1 MNDVFDIKNEEDF
14 KTKVL
19 ESKKP
24 VIVDFHAIWC
34 GPCLEL
40 TPILT
45 DIVEERDGNVDL
57 AKVNI
62 DNNQELAIR
71 YGVASI
77 PTVLLMRNGK
87 MSKSFVGLISHITFL
102 FIYIISIYIYF
113 KVLSLLLLSRDRTL
127 FALDMTF
134 FHCKISRF
142 RLGQNI
148 S

>member
-1 MNDVFDIKNEEDF
+1 MALVMRVCRKMVNRKLVQWGPFQFLKVFDIKNEKVF
-14 KTKVL
+14 KNKVL

-40 TPILT
+40 TPIVT

-62 DNNQELAIR
+62 DNNQELAIQ

-77 PTVLLMRNGK
+77 PT
-87 MSKSFVGLISHITFL
+87 
-102 FIYIISIYIYF
+102 
-113 KVLSLLLLSRDRTL
+113 SL
-127 FALDMTF
+127 A
-134 FHCKISRF
+134 
-142 RLGQNI
+142 
-148 S
+148 

>member
-1 MNDVFDIKNEEDF
+1 M
-14 KTKVL
+14 
-19 ESKKP
+19 
-24 VIVDFHAIWC
+24 IVDFHAIWC

-77 PTVLLMRNGK
+77 PTVLLIRNGK
-87 MSKSFVGLISHITFL
+87 MSKSFVGLIS
-102 FIYIISIYIYF
+102 
-113 KVLSLLLLSRDRTL
+113 RDE
-127 FALDMTF
+127 
-134 FHCKISRF
+134 IE
-142 RLGQNI
+142 
-148 S
+148 

>member
-1 MNDVFDIKNEEDF
+1 M
-14 KTKVL
+14 

-45 DIVEERDGNVDL
+45 PILTDIVEERDGNVDL
-57 AKVNI
+57 AKVSI

-71 YGVASI
+71 NGIASI

-87 MSKSFVGLISHITFL
+87 MSKSFVGLIS
-102 FIYIISIYIYF
+102 
-113 KVLSLLLLSRDRTL
+113 RDEIEQ
-127 FALDMTF
+127 FVP
-134 FHCKISRF
+134 KE
-142 RLGQNI
+142 
-148 S
+148 

>member
-1 MNDVFDIKNEEDF
+1 MFNGDPFQFLNDIKNEEDF

-34 GPCLEL
+34 GPCSEL

-62 DNNQELAIR
+62 DNNQELAIQ

-77 PTVLLMRNGK
+77 PTVLLMEEWKN
-87 MSKSFVGLISHITFL
+87 V
-102 FIYIISIYIYF
+102 
-113 KVLSLLLLSRDRTL
+113 
-127 FALDMTF
+127 
-134 FHCKISRF
+134 
-142 RLGQNI
+142 
-148 S
+148 

>member
-1 MNDVFDIKNEEDF
+1 MALTWRVCRKVLNRKLVQLRSISVSQYFNEVFDIKNEEDF
-14 KTKVL
+14 KTKVI

-45 DIVEERDGNVDL
+45 DIVEKRDGNVDL

-62 DNNQELAIR
+62 DDNQELAIR

-77 PTVLLMRNGK
+77 PTVLLIRNGK
-87 MSKSFVGLISHITFL
+87 MSKSFVGLIS
-102 FIYIISIYIYF
+102 
-113 KVLSLLLLSRDRTL
+113 RDEIEQ
-127 FALDMTF
+127 FVP
-134 FHCKISRF
+134 KE
-142 RLGQNI
+142 
-148 S
+148 

>member
-1 MNDVFDIKNEEDF
+1 MALVMRVCRKMVNRKLVQWGSISISQYLKVVFDIKNEKVF
-14 KTKVL
+14 KNKVL

-40 TPILT
+40 TPIVT

-62 DNNQELAIR
+62 DNNQELAIQ

-77 PTVLLMRNGK
+77 PT
-87 MSKSFVGLISHITFL
+87 
-102 FIYIISIYIYF
+102 
-113 KVLSLLLLSRDRTL
+113 SL
-127 FALDMTF
+127 A
-134 FHCKISRF
+134 
-142 RLGQNI
+142 
-148 S
+148 

>member
-24 VIVDFHAIWC
+24 VIVDFHVIWC

-40 TPILT
+40 TPIVT

-77 PTVLLMRNGK
+77 PTVWK
-87 MSKSFVGLISHITFL
+87 VYYF
-102 FIYIISIYIYF
+102 SIYIYF

-134 FHCKISRF
+134 FCCKISRF